1 MKFQVKRKEKRELER
16 NYPKEE
22 FVIAQ
27 TFAKRVYKEY
37 GEFVRGV
44 VLFGSTVK
52 KNKAKDVDMLVIL
65 DDIKIDFTEAVV
77 QTYRII
83 LQKIIADTEPER
95 LHVQT
100 MKFTSFWEYVRV
112 GDPVAIN
119 ILRYGVALIDTGFF
133 DPLQALLD
141 EGRIRPS
148 KEAISTYF
156 AMSPASIHRSKQHL
170 LSAGVDLYWAVID
183 SAHAALMKHG
193 EVPPSPDHVAEI
205 MEKTLIKER
214 IVSRKSSSTMKELYS
229 LFKDITNRKKVELSG
244 KEYDG
249 YKKKADEFVK
259 EMEKFIRKK

>member
-1 MKFQVKRKEKRELER
+1 MKFQIKRKEKRGFKKE
-16 NYPKEE
+16 YPKQE
-22 FVIAQ
+22 FDIAKI
-27 TFAKRVYKEY
+27 FAKRVYNEF
-37 GEFVRGV
+37 GEFVKAI

-52 KNKAKDVDMLVIL
+52 KGKAHDIDVLIVL
-65 DDIKIDFTEAVV
+65 DDIKVEFTEDII

-83 LQKIIADTEPER
+83 LQKIVADTEPER
-95 LHVQT
+95 LHIQT

-148 KEAISTYF
+148 KAAISTYF
-156 AMSPASIHRSKQHL
+156 YMAPSSIHKAKQHML
-170 LSAGVDLYWAVID
+170 TAGVDMYWAVID
-183 SAHAALMKHG
+183 AAHAALMKHG
-193 EVPPSPDHVAEI
+193 EIPPSPDHVADI

-214 IVSRKSSSTMKELYS
+214 KVSKKSANTMREMYALFKGINNRKIKEL
-229 LFKDITNRKKVELSG
+229 TG
-244 KEYDG
+244 KEYDM
-249 YKKKADEFVK
+249 YKKKAEEFVK